1 MASNDK
7 VGARAPID
15 QSAHATA
22 IENVAADAPVVEK
35 GPVLDD
41 KETGMVEAGDLK
53 HGGQLPSPEELVEA
67 LGIPNWRELEKKL
80 VRRLDLTLMP
90 CLWVLYFFNYM
101 DRASIGQARLST
113 LDEDL
118 NLTGS
123 NFSSAVSIL
132 SLGYATSFFTS
143 SRFVVTVQLMQHI
156 VTFWARSP
164 RI

>member
-1 MASNDK
+1 MASNEK
-7 VGARAPID
+7 SGAEAPHID

-22 IENVAADAPVVEK
+22 VENTAADAPVVEK
-35 GPVLDD
+35 GPAMGE
-41 KETGMVEAGDLK
+41 KEPGMVEDGDLK
-53 HGGQLPSPEELVEA
+53 HEGALPSPDELIEA

-80 VRRLDLTLMP
+80 VRRLDMTLMP

-101 DRASIGQARLST
+101 DRASIGQARLSS

-132 SLGYATSFFTS
+132 SLG
-143 SRFVVTVQLMQHI
+143 
-156 VTFWARSP
+156 
-164 RI
+164 

>member
-7 VGARAPID
+7 SGAGAPYLD
-15 QSAHATA
+15 QTPQATA
-22 IENVAADAPVVEK
+22 VENTAADVPVVEK
-35 GPVLDD
+35 GPAFDEKD
-41 KETGMVEAGDLK
+41 PGMVEDGDLK
-53 HGGQLPSPEELVEA
+53 HEGHLPSPEATIDA
-67 LGIPNWRELEKKL
+67 LGIPNWRDLEKKL
-80 VRRLDLTLMP
+80 VLRLDMTLMP

-132 SLGYATSFFTS
+132 SLG
-143 SRFVVTVQLMQHI
+143 
-156 VTFWARSP
+156 
-164 RI
+164 